1 MAVGGQL
8 RTRTSRAPG
17 GARIALKRDISLNQ
31 RTPDDHRGSG
41 AAHAEATPPTARA
54 AQKPPRHLHH
64 HVTALYVGAAAVAA
78 RLAPAWQP
86 LFARQYH
93 EIVLVEFAESR
104 QRQPGE
110 KRPEPPPPEHHFK
123 LVAERVDRSQWGQWK
138 KAVDAE
144 CASSGV
150 QRNIGQMAKLCMEKA
165 AEHLKPTLPGLPSAP
180 TTRGFQRDLRDAQQ
194 ACKRLRAAAR
204 GSEDPDEYA
213 RARALRT
220 QAQRRLNAACSRRER
235 VRVRICYLMLE
246 RGRRRNPRAFWA
258 QLREVLGAGRRR
270 GSASKIR
277 VELRA
282 EDGSLTSNPDELVR
296 LWTALFSRIGDKP
309 AGCFEPQRV
318 YYEIAASIIVE
329 NLDYSAEPAVQNGD
343 IPMLEMAQCMLRV
356 TLGKSHDPQHVYGD
370 IWHKLAVRFF
380 DDEGVL
386 RMHEYGPAM
395 AMLLDAVNAVWRGD
409 VKSDDD
415 ERIQRIVPVLK
426 SVKLDPTLEGSYRD
440 VTVTSRVSALTDV
453 IAKQRLMRVLEGHGK
468 VPARMDS
475 AQHGFRPGRSCDTAL
490 FTVMSL
496 IQRAMLTG
504 KQLLIVFWD
513 CRKCYPTTWRER
525 LIVKLAEL
533 GITGRLLNY
542 LVHCGALDYERFVDV
557 PGMTERVLFKDK
569 RGLSTG
575 HILSPPLCN
584 VEQDGID
591 DYFDH
596 QDFAG
601 LGVVLGLLAGQTKIT
616 TVRFADDGAGFAES
630 VAGMHRLLMGLDAYF
645 EDCQRQFNVEAK
657 ETQLMAFNV
666 PAALLR
672 AAQFKLSGHV
682 LPIVDS
688 FRYLGTM
695 LSSKMSFKV
704 PQRLPSI
711 GGDVWVLHQW
721 ARVNKAMGPLNAALY
736 SRGEVS
742 MRALRQLITILFNA
756 AEYGSGVM
764 ICQVWKAFDKL
775 VRDVATRALGL
786 FNTPGIPMEFLLG
799 ELGLWTSEARFAM
812 HTLRVWSAIMVM
824 PDTERPRRAWAALV
838 AECNERHNPP
848 NTLVARVRQVL
859 RWINREDC
867 FDNGLPQPGGADDAP
882 THKELI
888 HAWASQQWRQRI
900 EATYL
905 RHHYSMVATQK
916 IAYVEVYEHM
926 SLEVKMVDTRC
937 RGEIWCGRSRE
948 GRKEGIPRE
957 ERVCLLCGN
966 DVETVSHYYGSCPH
980 WAALRAAVQAAVREC
995 RYISGWFTERIG
1007 TFETNRAAWV
1017 RMLLGAPFEEA
1028 LGLGAEYNVPTA
1040 RLRFLITSYAFD
1052 RSVSEE
1058 DVQRARRAL
1067 RDRKWILRVT
1077 GPIKVQWY
1085 RERAALG
1092 GFTSIL

>member
-1 MAVGGQL
+1 MVFGEACVPTGAAVPYTPAGVSVFAAARPDCVRGVVVAVVGGRPRLLFNVINDTMEMAVVLVPRRGQNRVILGFDIRSGASVADIQRDVVAQWDRVNDLLRRGGDNGEYADAMDADFVWAGD
-8 RTRTSRAPG
+8 TNSRFGPG
-17 GARIALKRDISLNQ
+17 GYRGERYSAEHALPMDNDMEAWGCRWFSCDVKGGSTQ
-31 RTPDDHRGSG
+31 RTKGMLIWQCLERIGGRIVNDFQPDGDGGRCAQHTDITPAGPALVDIVALTTRDGFDRSCVRG
-41 AAHAEATPPTARA
+41 
-54 AQKPPRHLHH
+54 
-64 HVTALYVGAAAVAA
+64 VYVGAAAVAA

-194 ACKRLRAAAR
+194 ACKRLWAAAR

-490 FTVMSL
+490 FTVGARG
-496 IQRAMLTG
+496 RA
-504 KQLLIVFWD
+504 K
-513 CRKCYPTTWRER
+513 
-525 LIVKLAEL
+525 
-533 GITGRLLNY
+533 
-542 LVHCGALDYERFVDV
+542 
-557 PGMTERVLFKDK
+557 
-569 RGLSTG
+569 
-575 HILSPPLCN
+575 
-584 VEQDGID
+584 
-591 DYFDH
+591 
-596 QDFAG
+596 
-601 LGVVLGLLAGQTKIT
+601 
-616 TVRFADDGAGFAES
+616 
-630 VAGMHRLLMGLDAYF
+630 
-645 EDCQRQFNVEAK
+645 
-657 ETQLMAFNV
+657 
-666 PAALLR
+666 
-672 AAQFKLSGHV
+672 
-682 LPIVDS
+682 
-688 FRYLGTM
+688 
-695 LSSKMSFKV
+695 
-704 PQRLPSI
+704 
-711 GGDVWVLHQW
+711 
-721 ARVNKAMGPLNAALY
+721 
-736 SRGEVS
+736 
-742 MRALRQLITILFNA
+742 
-756 AEYGSGVM
+756 
-764 ICQVWKAFDKL
+764 
-775 VRDVATRALGL
+775 
-786 FNTPGIPMEFLLG
+786 
-799 ELGLWTSEARFAM
+799 
-812 HTLRVWSAIMVM
+812 
-824 PDTERPRRAWAALV
+824 
-838 AECNERHNPP
+838 
-848 NTLVARVRQVL
+848 
-859 RWINREDC
+859 
-867 FDNGLPQPGGADDAP
+867 
-882 THKELI
+882 
-888 HAWASQQWRQRI
+888 
-900 EATYL
+900 
-905 RHHYSMVATQK
+905 
-916 IAYVEVYEHM
+916 
-926 SLEVKMVDTRC
+926 
-937 RGEIWCGRSRE
+937 
-948 GRKEGIPRE
+948 
-957 ERVCLLCGN
+957 
-966 DVETVSHYYGSCPH
+966 
-980 WAALRAAVQAAVREC
+980 
-995 RYISGWFTERIG
+995 
-1007 TFETNRAAWV
+1007 
-1017 RMLLGAPFEEA
+1017 
-1028 LGLGAEYNVPTA
+1028 
-1040 RLRFLITSYAFD
+1040 
-1052 RSVSEE
+1052 
-1058 DVQRARRAL
+1058 
-1067 RDRKWILRVT
+1067 
-1077 GPIKVQWY
+1077 
-1085 RERAALG
+1085 
-1092 GFTSIL
+1092 